1 MSGNRTLVLAG
12 DTLAEDKESRPV
24 EGAARV
30 GDKVVATQSGYVRS
44 YNGRIG
50 VIPFHGAYEPR
61 AGDTVVGIVKECN
74 PGNWIIDIRAPW
86 DAPLHVSEA
95 PWRVDFGETMQ
106 YLRPGDAVLCKVLFV
121 DGQKKVQVTLKD
133 RNLSKLEGGEI
144 MEVPPVKV
152 ARIIGKNGTMLN
164 LVKGYVECWLYV
176 GQNGRIWIN
185 GDTDEVMLAKEVLN
199 LIADE
204 AHLPGLTDRVKAF
217 LKERKPDGVDDL
229 ITIDVEDE
237 EPGATTDDSEE
248 E

>member
-1 MSGNRTLVLAG
+1 MAGNRTLVLVG
-12 DTLAEDKESRPV
+12 DELANDNETRPV

-30 GDKVVATQSGYVRS
+30 GDKVVATHSGYVRHHA
-44 YNGRIG
+44 GRVG
-50 VIPFHGAYEPR
+50 VIPFKGSYEPR
-61 AGDTVVGIVKECN
+61 AGDTVVGIVRECN

-86 DAPLHVSEA
+86 DAPMHVSEA

-106 YLRPGDAVLCKVLFV
+106 YLRPGDAILCKILFV

-144 MEVPPVKV
+144 LEVPPVKV
-152 ARIIGKNGTMLN
+152 ARIIGKNGSMLN

-176 GQNGRIWIN
+176 GQNGRVWIN
-185 GDTDEVMLAKEVLN
+185 GEPDEVLLAREAIE
-199 LIADE
+199 LIANE

-217 LKERKPDGVDDL
+217 LQARKPDGVDDL
-229 ITIDVEDE
+229 ITIDVEETD
-237 EPGATTDDSEE
+237 ATETSEE